1 MIWRENEYDQII
13 TQLKNFTLF
22 RVSRKQGAIRW
33 HEYFEPETFIINE
46 DALDFICLNTTNK
59 ILLDKLRN
67 CRKTIFN
74 EGNFVNQDYYCPNTE
89 KLQVSGFV
97 EFTNNDFLT
106 IPNKNSY
113 VVEKEIVEEFY
124 NDVFKYMKFEGQ
136 IVNISGKRLALNN
149 DGNLT
154 YCTLFP
160 ENIDG
165 RCGHKEHQRDDE
177 TMSDFCNRV
186 KL

>member
-1 MIWRENEYDQII
+1 MIWKEYEEEQII
-13 TQLKNFTLF
+13 FKLKTFTLF
-22 RVSRKQGAIRW
+22 KVSRKQGFTPW
-33 HEYFEPETFIINE
+33 HEYFEPDTFIINE
-46 DALDFICLNTTNK
+46 DVLDFICSHTINR
-59 ILLDKLRN
+59 ILFEKLKN

-74 EGNFVNQDYYCPNTE
+74 EGNFVDQDYYYANLEITKVC
-89 KLQVSGFV
+89 GFV
-97 EFTNNDFLT
+97 QVTANNFS
-106 IPNKNSY
+106 IYPNKNSY
-113 VVEKEIVEEFY
+113 VVEKDIIEEFY
-124 NDVFKYMKFEGQ
+124 NDVFKYMIIDEQ
-136 IVNISGKRLALNN
+136 IVNINGKRLALNN

-177 TMSDFCNRV
+177 TMSDFCNRI